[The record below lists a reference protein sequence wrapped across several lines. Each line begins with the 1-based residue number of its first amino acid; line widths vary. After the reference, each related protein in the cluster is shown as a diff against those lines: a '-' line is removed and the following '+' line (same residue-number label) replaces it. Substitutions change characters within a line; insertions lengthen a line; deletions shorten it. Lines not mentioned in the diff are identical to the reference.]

1 MSEIVCTPP
10 QTNFDRV
17 IAAKRAF
24 RNAREAHKLSRYQL
38 ARLLGHDSERLLRA
52 YEDEDA
58 DNNPPI
64 AVLMHPDFPAE
75 MFEQIVE
82 KVREA
87 RGEKPPVGP
96 DTIQGALLAL
106 QRSAGQYVTWTGTVG
121 LGAASPR
128 SAPQGLQLVE
138 TIAKNAAVAARFLIR
153 AITGAHAAAKGGAR

>member
-24 RNAREAHKLSRYQL
+24 RNAREAHKLSRYQ
-38 ARLLGHDSERLLRA
+38 H
-52 YEDEDA
+52 
-58 DNNPPI
+58 
-64 AVLMHPDFPAE
+64 
-75 MFEQIVE
+75 
-82 KVREA
+82 
-87 RGEKPPVGP
+87 
-96 DTIQGALLAL
+96 
-106 QRSAGQYVTWTGTVG
+106 VTWTGTVG